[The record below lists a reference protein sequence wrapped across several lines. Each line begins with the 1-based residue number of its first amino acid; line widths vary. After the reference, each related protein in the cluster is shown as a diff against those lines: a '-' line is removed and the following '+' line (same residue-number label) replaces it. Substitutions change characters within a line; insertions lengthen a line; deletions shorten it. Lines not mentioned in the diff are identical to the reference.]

1 MICKTVASCCLHP
14 CGGLASYCAG
24 NKAYLWPIDQGKP
37 WPCLPVRLYK
47 AKRAMRMTAGNPESS
62 SGSSSSSRAAD
73 SLEQLDASKDE
84 FHQLVQ
90 YELRVVSLEAGSM
103 GQVLAAR
110 SIAAADCLT
119 CVQVSPTGQHVL
131 LAYGRRSKQ
140 LSCLVAGQGSYQV
153 WHTVL
158 QVYRM
163 SDLRLVRQLLSAD
176 DEVNVAAWH
185 PRPGQ
190 GITYG
195 TKAGRVR
202 NIVACGADSSCHARP
217 HSHGSAAA
225 EATSVLQQ
233 ALQ

>member
-1 MICKTVASCCLHP
+1 
-14 CGGLASYCAG
+14 
-24 NKAYLWPIDQGKP
+24 
-37 WPCLPVRLYK
+37 
-47 AKRAMRMTAGNPESS
+47 
-62 SGSSSSSRAAD
+62 
-73 SLEQLDASKDE
+73 
-84 FHQLVQ
+84 
-90 YELRVVSLEAGSM
+90 M

-110 SIAAADCLT
+110 SMAAADCLT

-140 LSCLVAGQGSYQV
+140 LSCLVAGQGSYEL

-163 SDLRLVRQLLSAD
+163 SDLALVRQMVSRE

-185 PRPGQ
+185 PCPGQ

-195 TKAGRVR
+195 TKSGKVR
-202 NIVACGADSSCHARP
+202 NIVAGGSGGSCRACP
-217 HSHGSAAA
+217 KVQTGAA